1 MKNKCTYIFLAFFQI
16 IMLKNGFC
24 QLCQL
29 RLKLKAEHLRHRW
42 FQTNA
47 DVVKESRTKFNVNIQ
62 STAETRYHLTTVAAD
77 TRLNYK
83 KTAGSSY
90 IVKNTIKGEYTPAKP
105 LRPVKGKS
113 SENPVK
119 RFVDWTEVGISLI

>member
-1 MKNKCTYIFLAFFQI
+1 
-16 IMLKNGFC
+16 MLKNGFC

-29 RLKLKAEHLRHRW
+29 RLKPKAEHLRHRW
-42 FQTNA
+42 LQTNA
-47 DVVKESRTKFNVNIQ
+47 YVAKQSQTKFNVNIQ
-62 STAETRYHLTTVAAD
+62 STAETRYQLTTVAAD

-83 KTAGSSY
+83 KMVDSSHLN
-90 IVKNTIKGEYTPAKP
+90 KNTIKGEYTPAKP

-119 RFVDWTEVGISLI
+119 RFVDWTEVGISLILSIMTIFEGEHIDK

>member
-1 MKNKCTYIFLAFFQI
+1 
-16 IMLKNGFC
+16 MLKNGFC
-24 QLCQL
+24 LLCQL
-29 RLKLKAEHLRHRW
+29 RLKLRAEHLRQRW
-42 FQTNA
+42 FQTNT
-47 DVVKESRTKFNVNIQ
+47 DVVKGCRTKFNVNIQ
-62 STAETRYHLTTVAAD
+62 STAETRYHLTTVTAD

-83 KTAGSSY
+83 KTADSSHLN
-90 IVKNTIKGEYTPAKP
+90 KNTIKGEYIPPKP